1 MKLYADSATDLP
13 LEFFKQKEVELFPLR
28 VHIQNQDYEDLIG
41 IHPKEVYSKIR
52 EGEQPKT
59 SQVSPETFYNEFE
72 KLAKNG
78 ESGLYIAFS
87 SALSGTHDT
96 AVMMR
101 DQILEAY
108 PDFNFIIID
117 SKAASMGYGLLVQL
131 AARLRDEGLSLNEV
145 EQRIRI
151 ALEQLQSLFTVEDLD
166 YMARGGRVT
175 KTSAFVGGLLNI
187 KPLLH
192 VEEGKLIPIEKI
204 RGRKKVI
211 KRLVELIGE
220 RGTGLENQVIAISHG
235 DDLETAEELKALLE
249 QAYGVSSFEIQIIG
263 SAIGAHVGPGA
274 IAVFFFSE
282 PQQ

>member
-249 QAYGVSSFEIQIIG
+249 QAYGVSSFEIQMIG